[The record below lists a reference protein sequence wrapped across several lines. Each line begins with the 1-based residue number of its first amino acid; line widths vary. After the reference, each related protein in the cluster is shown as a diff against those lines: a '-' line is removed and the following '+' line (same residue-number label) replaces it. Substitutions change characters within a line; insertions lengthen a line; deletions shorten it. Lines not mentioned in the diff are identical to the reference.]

1 MNKDLENID
10 NQEVVD
16 EVSEIQSSEHDS
28 GSEPVEVQQDSSYDE
43 SISVSE
49 KSETEVTKKE
59 NSDMHW
65 YVLRVMGGKEKK
77 TVSFIEKEIDRLKM
91 REHVSKI
98 LVPTEKVYQI
108 RNGKKVSKERNFFP
122 GYILIEANL
131 IGEVPHA
138 LKNIT
143 NVLGFLGATKGG
155 VPVPMRRN
163 EINKILGRVDE
174 MALTDEHVNIPFIV
188 GESVKVI
195 DGPFNS
201 FHAEIEAIDEQKKKL
216 KLMVK
221 IFGRKTPLELNFMQV
236 EKI

>member
-1 MNKDLENID
+1 MTEELKNIENTD
-10 NQEVVD
+10 SVENTEVVENA
-16 EVSEIQSSEHDS
+16 EV
-28 GSEPVEVQQDSSYDE
+28 VEG
-43 SISVSE
+43 VSNEVVE
-49 KSETEVTKKE
+49 KSGNDK
-59 NSDMHW
+59 HW

-77 TVSFIEKEIDRLKM
+77 TVSFIEKEIDRLNM
-91 REHVSKI
+91 RDHVSKI

-108 RNGKKVSKERNFFP
+108 RNGKKISKERNFFP
-122 GYILIEANL
+122 GYVLVEANL
-131 IGEVPHA
+131 VGEVPHA

-155 VPVPMRRN
+155 VPVPMRQN

-174 MALTDEHVNIPFIV
+174 MALADESINIPFVV
-188 GESVKVI
+188 GETVKVI

-201 FHAEIEAIDEQKKKL
+201 FNAEIEAIDEQKKKL
-216 KLMVK
+216 KLIVK

>member
-1 MNKDLENID
+1 MTEELKNIESTDSVENTEIVE
-10 NQEVVD
+10 NAEVVEGVSK
-16 EVSEIQSSEHDS
+16 EV
-28 GSEPVEVQQDSSYDE
+28 V
-43 SISVSE
+43 E
-49 KSETEVTKKE
+49 KSGNDK
-59 NSDMHW
+59 HW

-77 TVSFIEKEIDRLKM
+77 TVSFIEKEIDRLNM
-91 REHVSKI
+91 RDHVSKI

-108 RNGKKVSKERNFFP
+108 RNGKKISKERNFFP
-122 GYILIEANL
+122 GYVLVEANL
-131 IGEVPHA
+131 VGEVPHA

-155 VPVPMRRN
+155 VPVPMRQN

-174 MALTDEHVNIPFIV
+174 MALSDEHVNIPFII

-201 FHAEIEAIDEQKKKL
+201 FHAEIEGIDEQKKKL

>member
-1 MNKDLENID
+1 MIEELENIEKLENKD
-10 NQEVVD
+10 SVETVESVESVNSIDATE
-16 EVSEIQSSEHDS
+16 SESVEILKKDS
-28 GSEPVEVQQDSSYDE
+28 N
-43 SISVSE
+43 
-49 KSETEVTKKE
+49 KK
-59 NSDMHW
+59 W

-77 TVSFIEKEIDRLKM
+77 TVAFIEKEIDRLKM
-91 REHVSKI
+91 QDHVSKI

-108 RNGKKVSKERNFFP
+108 RNGKKISKERNFFP
-122 GYILIEANL
+122 GYVLVEANL
-131 IGEVPHA
+131 VGEVPHV

-155 VPVPMRRN
+155 VPVPMRQS

-174 MALTDEHVNIPFIV
+174 MAITDEHVNIPFIV